1 MNERKMSETLQKLK
15 KLRGRSLDEWRVRGA
30 QMIRARAEARGWSGL
45 MRVPADESFFKLI
58 DVSRLEGRSI
68 NAENLLTH
76 FRQRSP
82 AHFFAG
88 LRDRDETVRVLRQRF
103 GRSAEEKV
111 IERARRIREGRFSL
125 LGLRDL
131 DFGSPPDFHLE
142 PTSGRRSPLMHWS
155 LFDELGGELAVDKK
169 IVWELNRCQYFKTL
183 GRAYWYTRDEAYAE
197 TFVAHLGAWMEQN
210 PPGRGLNWVSSLEV
224 AFRAIS
230 WLWALYFFRDSKS
243 LTPTLFLRALKYL
256 YLHGRHLETYL
267 STYSSPN
274 THLTGEA
281 LGLFYLGTLL
291 PELTCAARWRETG
304 ERILIAELGRHVRP
318 DGVYFEQS
326 SYYQR
331 YTSDFYTHLYIL
343 KQINDG
349 RLAPELEEKLTALL
363 DHLMHITCPDGTTPF
378 YGDDDGG
385 RLVIL
390 DERERNDFR
399 AALSTGASLFARPD
413 YKFVAGEAA
422 EETIWLLGCRG
433 LQSFDELDTLPPGAT
448 SRAFNDGGYYVMRD
462 GWTDASNYM
471 LIDCG
476 PHGTL
481 NCGHAHADALSFVAA
496 AHGRTLLVDPGTF
509 TYTGSKESRDHFRS
523 SLAHNTLAVDGE
535 SSSVP
540 DGPFTWKQIAVARAR
555 AWTSQKRFDFFE
567 GEHDGYARLSSPAVH
582 VRSLLFLKN
591 DYWVLRDRVETTG
604 AHRYELR
611 FHFASDA
618 DPALEINDEVEA
630 VRESRQDAP
639 GLELFGFA
647 TDGGGAW
654 QKEEDWV
661 SRCYGARETA
671 TICRF
676 STEAEGAQE
685 FVTFLI
691 PRDAGEGSV
700 RMREIKAEG
709 GRAFE
714 VTDGDR
720 RDLLLLRRTGGAMV
734 ETAQV
739 SSDCD
744 WAWLRFARAESG
756 ELSRSVTEMLLVGG
770 RALLFDG
777 QELFRATE
785 PVAFEFV
792 QWDGTKLG
800 SKDREYVRN

>member
-1 MNERKMSETLQKLK
+1 MSETLQKLK
-15 KLRGRSLDEWRVRGA
+15 KLRGRSLDEWRVRGS
-30 QMIRARAEARGWSGL
+30 QMIRAQAEAHGWSRL
-45 MRVPADESFFKLI
+45 MRVPDDESFFKLI
-58 DVSRLEGRSI
+58 DAMRLEDRSV
-68 NAENLLTH
+68 NAENLLTN
-76 FRQRSP
+76 FRERSSTR
-82 AHFFAG
+82 FFAG
-88 LRDRDETVRVLRQRF
+88 LRDRDETVRELRRRF
-103 GRSAEEKV
+103 DRSAEDDV
-111 IERARRIREGRFSL
+111 IEHARRICEGRFQL
-125 LGLRDL
+125 LGIRDL

-155 LFDELGGELAVDKK
+155 LFDELGGEHAVDKK

-197 TFVAHLGAWMEQN
+197 TFVAHLDAWMEQN

-224 AFRAIS
+224 SLRAIS
-230 WLWALYFFRDSKS
+230 WLWALYFFRDAEA

-291 PELTCAARWRETG
+291 PELTCALRWRETG
-304 ERILIAELGRHVRP
+304 ERILLAELGRHVRP

-343 KQINDG
+343 KQINDDAI
-349 RLAPELEEKLTALL
+349 APELEAKLAALL
-363 DHLMHITCPDGTTPF
+363 DHLMYITCPDGTTPF

-385 RLVIL
+385 RLVAL

-399 AALSTGASLFARPD
+399 AALSTGAIIFARPD
-413 YKFVAGEAA
+413 YKFVAGEVA
-422 EETIWLLGCRG
+422 EETFWLLGREG
-433 LQSFDELDTLPPGAT
+433 VRSFDELDARPPEAT
-448 SRAFNDGGYYVMRD
+448 SRAFEDGGYYVMRD
-462 GWTDASNYM
+462 GWTKPSNYM

-496 AHGRTLLVDPGTF
+496 VRGRTLLVDPGTF

-523 SLAHNTLAVDGE
+523 SLAHNTLAIDGE

-540 DGPFTWKQIAVARAR
+540 DGPFNWKHVAGAHAR
-555 AWTSQKRFDFFE
+555 AWTSHERFDFFE

-591 DYWVLRDRVETTG
+591 DYWVLRDRVETSG
-604 AHRYELR
+604 AHRYDLR
-611 FHFASDA
+611 FHFAPDA
-618 DPALEINDEVEA
+618 DPALETIDEVES
-630 VRESRQDAP
+630 VSESRLDAP
-639 GLELFGFA
+639 GLSLFGFA
-647 TDGGGAW
+647 GDGDGAW
-654 QKEEDWV
+654 HKEEGWV
-661 SRCYGARETA
+661 SRCYGAREAA
-671 TICRF
+671 TVCRLHI
-676 STEAEGAQE
+676 EAVGAQE
-685 FVTFLI
+685 FVTFLV
-691 PRDAGEGSV
+691 PRVAGDVGV
-700 RMREIKAEG
+700 RVREIKAEG

-714 VTDGDR
+714 VRHGDR
-720 RDLLLLRRTGGAMV
+720 HDLLLLRRAGGPMV
-734 ETAQV
+734 QAAQV
-739 SSDCD
+739 ASNCE
-744 WAWLRFARAESG
+744 WAWLRFAPES
-756 ELSRSVTEMLLVGG
+756 LIVTEMLLVGG
-770 RALLFDG
+770 RSLLLNG

-785 PVAFEFV
+785 RIAFEYV
-792 QWDGTKLG
+792 KWDGTKLG

>member
-1 MNERKMSETLQKLK
+1 MSETLQKLK
-15 KLRGRSLDEWRVRGA
+15 KLRGRSLDEWRVRGS
-30 QMIRARAEARGWSGL
+30 QLIRARAEAHGWLGL
-45 MRVPADESFFKLI
+45 MRVPDDESFFKLI
-58 DVSRLEGRSI
+58 DATRLEGQRSAS
-68 NAENLLTH
+68 AENLLTH
-76 FRQRSP
+76 FRERSSTR
-82 AHFFAG
+82 FFAG
-88 LRDRDETVRVLRQRF
+88 LRDRDETVRALRRRF
-103 GRSAEEKV
+103 DRSAEDDV
-111 IERARRIREGRFSL
+111 IERARRIREGRFQL
-125 LGLRDL
+125 LGIRNL

-142 PTSGRRSPLMHWS
+142 PVSGRRSPLMHWS
-155 LFDELGGELAVDKK
+155 LFDELGGEHAVDKK

-197 TFVAHLGAWMEQN
+197 TFAAHLDAWMEQN

-224 AFRAIS
+224 ALRAIS
-230 WLWALYFFRDSKS
+230 WLWALYFFRDSQA

-291 PELTCAARWRETG
+291 PEWTCAVRWRETG
-304 ERILIAELGRHVRP
+304 ERILMAELQRRHVRP

-343 KQINDG
+343 KQANDG
-349 RLAPELEEKLTALL
+349 AIAPELKAKLAALL
-363 DHLMHITCPDGTTPF
+363 DHLMYITCPDGTTPF

-399 AALSTGASLFARPD
+399 AALSTGAIIFARPD
-413 YKFVAGEAA
+413 YKFVAGEVA
-422 EETIWLLGCRG
+422 EETLWLLGHEAVQR
-433 LQSFDELDTLPPGAT
+433 FDRLDALPPPAT
-448 SRAFNDGGYYVMRD
+448 SRAFRDGGYYVMRD
-462 GWTDASNYM
+462 GWTRPSNYM

-496 AHGRTLLVDPGTF
+496 ARGRSLLVDPGTF
-509 TYTGSKESRDHFRS
+509 TYTGSKESRDYFRS
-523 SLAHNTLAVDGE
+523 SLAHNTLAVDNE

-540 DGPFTWKQIAVARAR
+540 DGPFNWKQIAGARAR
-555 AWTSQKRFDFFE
+555 AWESRERFDFFE

-582 VRSLLFLKN
+582 MRSVLFLKN

-611 FHFASDA
+611 FHFAPDA
-618 DPALEINDEVEA
+618 DPALEIKDGVEA
-630 VRESRQDAP
+630 VRASSLDAP
-639 GLELFGFA
+639 GLALFGFA
-647 TDGGGAW
+647 ADGGGAW
-654 QKEEDWV
+654 QKEEGWV
-661 SRCYGARETA
+661 SRCYGAREAA
-671 TICRF
+671 TVCRF

-691 PRDAGEGSV
+691 PRDAGDVDV
-700 RMREIKAEG
+700 RVREIKAEG

-714 VTDGDR
+714 VTDGGR
-720 RDLLLLRRTGGAMV
+720 RDLLLLRRAGVV
-734 ETAQV
+734 EAAQV
-739 SSDCD
+739 ASDCE
-744 WAWLRFARAESG
+744 WAWLRFEPES
-756 ELSRSVTEMLLVGG
+756 LVVTEMLLVGG
-770 RALLFDG
+770 RALFVNG
-777 QELFRATE
+777 QELFRATDG
-785 PVAFEFV
+785 VAFEYV

-800 SKDREYVRN
+800 SKDIEYVRN

>member
-1 MNERKMSETLQKLK
+1 MSETLEKLK

-30 QMIRARAEARGWSGL
+30 QMLRARAEAHGWLRL
-45 MRVPADESFFKLI
+45 MRVPGDEAFFKLI
-58 DVSRLEGRSI
+58 DVSRLEDQRSV
-68 NAENLLTH
+68 NAGSLLTH
-76 FRQRSP
+76 FRERSSKR
-82 AHFFAG
+82 FFAG
-88 LRDRDETVRVLRQRF
+88 LRDRDETVRELRRRF
-103 GRSAEEKV
+103 DKSAEDDV
-111 IERARRIREGRFSL
+111 IERARRIMEGRFQL
-125 LGLRDL
+125 LGIREL

-142 PTSGRRSPLMHWS
+142 PTSARRSPLLHWS
-155 LFDELGGELAVDKK
+155 LFDELSGEFAVDKK

-197 TFVAHLGAWMEQN
+197 TFVAHLDAWMEQN

-224 AFRAIS
+224 ALRAIS
-230 WLWALYFFRDSKS
+230 WLWALHFFRDSRA
-243 LTPTLFLRALKYL
+243 LTPPLFLRALKYL

-291 PELTCAARWRETG
+291 PELRCAARWRETG
-304 ERILIAELGRHVRP
+304 ERILMAELRRHVRS

-343 KQINDG
+343 KQINDEAI
-349 RLAPELEEKLTALL
+349 APELEAKLAALL
-363 DHLMHITCPDGTTPF
+363 DHLMYITCPDGTTPF

-385 RLVIL
+385 RLVTL

-399 AALSTGASLFARPD
+399 AALSTGASLFARPR

-422 EETIWLLGCRG
+422 EETLWLLGCRG
-433 LQSFDELDTLPPGAT
+433 LQSFDDLDARPPEAT
-448 SRAFNDGGYYVMRD
+448 SRAFCDGGYYVMRD
-462 GWTDASNYM
+462 GWTSRANYM

-496 AHGRTLLVDPGTF
+496 ARGRTLLVDPGTF
-509 TYTGSKESRDHFRS
+509 TYTGSKESRDYFRS

-540 DGPFTWKQIAVARAR
+540 DGPFNWKHIAGARAR

-567 GEHDGYARLSSPAVH
+567 GEHDGYARLSSPALH

-591 DYWVLRDRVETTG
+591 DYWVLRDRVETNG

-611 FHFASDA
+611 FHFAPDA
-618 DPALEINDEVEA
+618 DPALEIKDEVEM
-630 VRESRQDAP
+630 VRESRHDAP
-639 GLELFGFA
+639 GLALFGFA
-647 TDGGGAW
+647 TDVGGAW
-654 QKEEDWV
+654 RKEEGWV
-661 SRCYGARETA
+661 SRCYGAREA
-671 TICRF
+671 AAVYGF
-676 STEAEGAQE
+676 HTEAEGAQE

-691 PRDAGEGSV
+691 PRDAGEDVV
-700 RMREIKAEG
+700 RVREIKAEG

-714 VTDGDR
+714 VMDGER
-720 RDLLLLRRTGGAMV
+720 RDLLILRGHGPMV

-739 SSDCD
+739 TSDCE
-744 WAWLRFARAESG
+744 WAWLRFAPES
-756 ELSRSVTEMLLVGG
+756 LIVAEMLLLGG
-770 RALLFDG
+770 RALSING
-777 QELFRATE
+777 QELFKATE
-785 PVAFEFV
+785 PVTFEHV
-792 QWDGTKLG
+792 QWDGMKLR